1 MGDSVV
7 ICGRDDDRLAAAVDA
22 LQQSEKAAVKGD
34 ESPSARVWGIRCDVA
49 NAEDLA
55 SLAEFAVEQM
65 GGVDIWINNA
75 GQVTSKS
82 LLADVPPSDIASAVS
97 TNVLGSL
104 LGCREAIRVMRQQA
118 DETQSAAT
126 PRYHIFNLGFSRWGA
141 AFTRSAATHKSTK
154 MALSQ
159 LTTSLNDELN
169 QAGLTSISVH
179 NLSPGMVLTD
189 LLLKDSTPI
198 ARRFFNALAEEPET
212 VAAAIVPLIRG
223 VTAPNENVEY
233 MSPVDAFIR
242 VVTGVPQIVKDR
254 ECHLQA
260 YAKQAAVTAPLQYSV
275 RCNSFFVQTM
285 ADIAEGLTEE
295 QKQQYF
301 DQGYLVLEDFWTP
314 DDCSRMMQRID
325 ELLEGFDP
333 NTVNVFSTRDQARL
347 TNDYFLDSGRRVS
360 FFFEEKAFDADKKL
374 VKPKKLA
381 INKVGHALHDLDSV
395 FGPLSRSSKV
405 ASLCKSLG
413 FRRPLPVQSM
423 YIFKQPGIGGE
434 VVPHQDSSFLYTDP
448 PSCVGVWVAVQDAT
462 VENGCLYALPGS
474 HKDPLARRFVRDGK
488 CGVTFDAPSP
498 TYDLTQFVP
507 VPVKAG
513 TAVILHGQLVHFSY
527 ENKSP
532 VSRHAYSMHIVESD
546 GPAYPSDN
554 WLQVGPVASRTRE
567 VASATPGMAGMRGDE
582 AVCMGDVDPPP
593 RKGVPWARIKTAES
607 LLLQGRPAAAAR
619 LAERL
624 LAQLLGKGRGE
635 NGEGLARGAGNGDEG
650 EVRGEGKADRKWR
663 IREMG
668 EKRGSNED
676 LSDSAEAAL
685 KAVGVVWVQ
694 ANARMGRHSH
704 VLSEFKRFFGAL
716 SLVAP
721 PLFLIWLSLAV
732 SAREFPGQCGPET
745 ALVAAAC
752 LALILL
758 TRFRAQANR
767 VFSQARSATLQA
779 LRDLWSLAFTVNL
792 SPLAVAAQPATG
804 AGGTPFS

>member
-1 MGDSVV
+1 MAEEFLSMGDSVV

-22 LQQSEKAAVKGD
+22 LRQSEKAAVKED

-55 SLAEFAVEQM
+55 SLAGFAVEQM

-82 LLADVPPSDIASAVS
+82 LLADVAPSDIASAVS

-118 DETQSAAT
+118 DATQSSAT

-141 AFTRSAATHKSTK
+141 AFTRSAATHKATK

-159 LTTSLNDELN
+159 LTTSLNDELK
-169 QAGLTSISVH
+169 QAGLTSIAVH

-242 VVTGVPQIVKDR
+242 VVTGVPQIVKGGRFFDGNGDR
-254 ECHLQA
+254 VPQ
-260 YAKQAAVTAPLQYSV
+260 KGSD
-275 RCNSFFVQTM
+275 QTM
-285 ADIAEGLTEE
+285 AGHVEGLTEE
-295 QKQQYF
+295 QKQQYL
-301 DQGYLVLEDFWTP
+301 DQGYLVLEDFLSS

-347 TNDYFLDSGRRVS
+347 TNDHFLDSGRRVS

-395 FGPLSRSSKV
+395 FGPLSRSPKV
-405 ASLCKSLG
+405 AAICKSLG

-462 VENGCLYALPGS
+462 VDNGCLYALPGS
-474 HKDPLARRFVRDGK
+474 HKDPLARRFLRDGK
-488 CGVTFDAPSP
+488 GGVTFDAPSP

-546 GPAYPSDN
+546 GAAYPSDN
-554 WLQVGPVASRTRE
+554 WLQVA
-567 VASATPGMAGMRGDE
+567 AD
-582 AVCMGDVDPPP
+582 DPPFQP
-593 RKGVPWARIKTAES
+593 FYAASST
-607 LLLQGRPAAAAR
+607 AAA
-619 LAERL
+619 
-624 LAQLLGKGRGE
+624 
-635 NGEGLARGAGNGDEG
+635 
-650 EVRGEGKADRKWR
+650 
-663 IREMG
+663 
-668 EKRGSNED
+668 
-676 LSDSAEAAL
+676 
-685 KAVGVVWVQ
+685 
-694 ANARMGRHSH
+694 H
-704 VLSEFKRFFGAL
+704 
-716 SLVAP
+716 
-721 PLFLIWLSLAV
+721 
-732 SAREFPGQCGPET
+732 
-745 ALVAAAC
+745 
-752 LALILL
+752 
-758 TRFRAQANR
+758 
-767 VFSQARSATLQA
+767 
-779 LRDLWSLAFTVNL
+779 
-792 SPLAVAAQPATG
+792 
-804 AGGTPFS
+804 